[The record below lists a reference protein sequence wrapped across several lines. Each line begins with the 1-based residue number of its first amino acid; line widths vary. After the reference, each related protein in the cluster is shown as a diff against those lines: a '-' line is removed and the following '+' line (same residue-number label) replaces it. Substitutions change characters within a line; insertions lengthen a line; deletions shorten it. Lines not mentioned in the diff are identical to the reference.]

1 VAPAVVLVPL
11 IGLAVVTLGLVM
23 MGFSIY
29 GAIQTFQ
36 GLPFSYPFMS
46 RL

>member
-1 VAPAVVLVPL
+1 VPAVVLVPI
-11 IGLAVVTLGLVM
+11 IGLVVVALGLVLV
-23 MGFSIY
+23 GYSIY
-29 GAIQTFQ
+29 GAIRSFQ